1 MDHRRGFIFL
11 GPPLCGKGTQGKN
24 LAKKYDYCIV
34 SPGDIF
40 RQEIKNSTE
49 LGLKVKNYVNA
60 GKLVPNNIVNDVIK
74 KYLDMPNCKSGF
86 VLDGF
91 PRTMEQLEYLNTMKI
106 SSADLSAIIL
116 LIDKEES
123 FKRVVKRKQIEKRVD
138 DELSKVLEIRWK
150 EYYEKTVP
158 VIEFYKSR
166 GNAIMIDGIGS
177 IKEIEKRITES
188 LIQKTN

>member
-40 RQEIKNSTE
+40 RQEIKDNTE
-49 LGLKVKNYVNA
+49 LGLKVKNYVIT
-60 GKLVPNNIVNDVIK
+60 GKLVPNKIVNDVIK
-74 KYLDMPNCKSGF
+74 KYLDMPSCMSGF

-91 PRTMEQLEYLNTMKI
+91 PRTMEQLEYLNTLKI

-150 EYYEKTVP
+150 EYYDKTVP

-166 GNAIMIDGIGS
+166 GKAIMIDGIGS
-177 IKEIEKRITES
+177 VKEIEKRISES
-188 LIQKTN
+188 LIKKN